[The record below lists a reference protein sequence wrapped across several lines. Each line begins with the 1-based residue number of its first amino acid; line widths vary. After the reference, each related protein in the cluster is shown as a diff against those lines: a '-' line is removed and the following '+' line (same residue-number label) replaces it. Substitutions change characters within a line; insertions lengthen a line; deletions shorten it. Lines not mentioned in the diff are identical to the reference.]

1 MTFRGCPEPV
11 AGWSGEA
18 ETARRSVMSNF
29 AAMIGPRS
37 VKLSRADK
45 PTSGII
51 DAISNAGYVFRE
63 NSVKLR
69 SAFPFGLFELHESG
83 KVLLPPIRTTIPA
96 FEGSLR
102 IFGARIGVIT
112 TQQRVGEVTR
122 QKEKWR

>member
-51 DAISNAGYVFRE
+51 DAISNAGYAFRDNYVE
-63 NSVKLR
+63 LCSR
-69 SAFPFGLFELHESG
+69 FPFCVLQLHESA
-83 KVLLPPIRTTIPA
+83 KVFFRRRITTIPP
-96 FEGSLR
+96 FEEKVLISGFQSGAGETPHRGS
-102 IFGARIGVIT
+102 T
-112 TQQRVGEVTR
+112 
-122 QKEKWR
+122 